1 MEITTLFMKVVQ
13 DIGIATITE
22 DLMVTLVHMMTTVT
36 GLMGRTTDD
45 ID

>member
-22 DLMVTLVHMMTTVT
+22 DLTEDHIMTTIT
-36 GLMGRTTDD
+36 GLMARTTDD